1 MSPVSRSGASP
12 TVVVA
17 LRNPEATIAWTQ
29 ALARELPEARVIAD
43 EPHAPTADYAVIW
56 KQAPGFFAR
65 QPKLRAAFAAGAG
78 VDWLFADAEL
88 PAALAVYRIEDA
100 GMAQQMT
107 AYCCHEVLRLH
118 YGYDR
123 YEAQHRE
130 GLWRELAYRS
140 PRDRT
145 IGVFGLGILGS
156 AIAKTLAGFGFAVR
170 GFSRSPKSLAG
181 IETFDERQGLRR
193 FLENCDVLVIAAPS
207 TAHTRDLFNAERL
220 AWLAPGAHVINVA
233 RGELLVEED
242 LLAALD
248 SGRLGGATLDVFR
261 AEPLPPDNPLW
272 RHRSVRITPHIAAIT
287 VIAESA
293 RQVAQRI
300 VALRGGESPGGL
312 VRRERA
318 Y

>member
-1 MSPVSRSGASP
+1 MSPAAQTRASP

-29 ALARELPEARVIAD
+29 ALARELPQARVVAD
-43 EPHAPTADYAVIW
+43 GPHAPAADYAVIW
-56 KQAPGFFAR
+56 KHSPGFFAR
-65 QPKLRAAFAAGAG
+65 QPELRAAFAAGAG

-123 YEAQHRE
+123 YEAQQRE

-140 PRDRT
+140 PRDRRV
-145 IGVFGLGILGS
+145 GVFGLGILGS
-156 AIAKTLAGFGFAVR
+156 AIAKALAGFGFTVR
-170 GFSRSPKSLAG
+170 GFSRSPKSLEG
-181 IETFDERQGLRR
+181 LETFDEQQGLRR
-193 FLENCDVLVIAAPS
+193 FLENCDVLVIAAPL
-207 TAHTRDLFNAERL
+207 TAQTRDLFDAERL
-220 AWLAPGAHVINVA
+220 AWLAPGAYVINVA
-233 RGELLVEED
+233 RGELVVEDD

-248 SGRLGGATLDVFR
+248 SGRLAGATLDVFR
-261 AEPLPPDNPLW
+261 TEPLPPDHPLW
-272 RHRSVRITPHIAAIT
+272 HHRSVRITPHIAAIT
-287 VIAESA
+287 VIADSA

-300 VALRGGESPGGL
+300 LALRAGESPGGL